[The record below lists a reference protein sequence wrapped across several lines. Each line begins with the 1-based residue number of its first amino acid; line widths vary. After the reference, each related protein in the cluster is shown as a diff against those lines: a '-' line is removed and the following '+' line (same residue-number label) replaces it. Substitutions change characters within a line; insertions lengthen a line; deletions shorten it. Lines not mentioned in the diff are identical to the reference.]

1 MPTLK
6 AEFSGGNDNGD
17 TVHSLPATKAAVE
30 EGVLNPMLSAA
41 PHRLQPL
48 MNEGR
53 APAHAAAYNALLE
66 KIQKEKAE
74 EAAALGEEGGGG
86 DEGSNSGN
94 KQEHTVIL
102 FNISDDPNKYVN
114 SIDKLKN
121 DIIDKLSQNTQISK
135 NEIGYGISVALEP
148 TTGLV
153 SQRNPQ
159 YIGITLDLTHLELKT
174 GKKPK
179 EIFEICRNRYIL
191 FNQ

>member
-1 MPTLK
+1 MLTLK

-17 TVHSLPATKAAVE
+17 TVHSLPATKGGAV
-30 EGVLNPMLSAA
+30 EGVLNPILSAA
-41 PHRLQPL
+41 HHRLQPL
-48 MNEGR
+48 RHKGR

-66 KIQKEKAE
+66 KIQ
-74 EAAALGEEGGGG
+74 
-86 DEGSNSGN
+86 
-94 KQEHTVIL
+94 EHTVIL
-102 FNISDDPNKYVN
+102 FNISDEPTNYDN
-114 SIDKLKN
+114 SLNKLKN
-121 DIIDKLSQNTQISK
+121 DIIDELSQNTQNTQNTQISK

-153 SQRNPQ
+153 SERNPQ

-191 FNQ
+191 FN